1 MNSFGNITRT
11 QLKEPLF
18 NKEDSANWE
27 QLFSRTVPV
36 KSVDTPNSS
45 ILDPLDKTQ
54 TIYIAQKY
62 LMEKM
67 NIFFCPI

>member
-36 KSVDTPNSS
+36 KSVDTPNSA
-45 ILDPLDKTQ
+45 ILDPLDKIQ
-54 TIYIAQKY
+54 TIFRYTSYFKKKNNQI
-62 LMEKM
+62 
-67 NIFFCPI
+67 